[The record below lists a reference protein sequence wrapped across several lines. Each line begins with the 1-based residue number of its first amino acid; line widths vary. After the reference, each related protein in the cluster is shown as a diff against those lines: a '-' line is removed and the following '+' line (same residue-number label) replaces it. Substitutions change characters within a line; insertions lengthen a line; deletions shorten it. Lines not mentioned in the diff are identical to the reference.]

1 MPEPPPRRTLFI
13 DERGAGMRVT
23 WHAERRFV
31 VLSLWHGDTCVGTF
45 RLTVEEAARLAAFLV
60 GHLGS
65 LAAGAPAAGPDPP
78 APGHDPTAELGG
90 PAASRWPPED

>member
-1 MPEPPPRRTLFI
+1 MAAPLPRRTLFV

-31 VLSLWHGDTCVGTF
+31 VLSLWHDDECAGSF
-45 RLTVEEAARLAAFLV
+45 RLPIDEAARLTTFLV

-65 LAAGAPAAGPDPP
+65 LAAQAGD
-78 APGHDPTAELGG
+78 E
-90 PAASRWPPED
+90 E